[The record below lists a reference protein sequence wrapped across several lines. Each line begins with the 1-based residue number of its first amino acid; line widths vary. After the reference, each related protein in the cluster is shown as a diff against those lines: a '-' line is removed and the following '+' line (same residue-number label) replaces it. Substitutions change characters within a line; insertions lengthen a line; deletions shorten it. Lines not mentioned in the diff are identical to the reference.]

1 MKVFIGSTRFN
12 SESLN
17 QNEEYKNKNN
27 ISGVIYGSQLKITS
41 KCPINSILFVIEMNN
56 DTNKIN
62 GIGLIRNNLQ
72 IDRNYNLYTNCNWNR
87 YIYRGDYWISRNI
100 IYNNDQI
107 LVEKLENC
115 LFKGKGNVKRISGIS
130 LLTEKNY
137 KKWELDELR
146 IKNFLRNIFI
156 YQFKQ

>member
-72 IDRNYNLYTNCNWNR
+72 IDRNYYLYTNCNWNR
-87 YIYRGDYWISRNI
+87 HIYRGDYWISRNI

-156 YQFKQ
+156 HQFKQ